1 MRFRNFLRGD
11 TLVEVMF
18 AVGIFGL
25 VAVSAIS
32 LMNRGL
38 YSAQGALE
46 ISMARNEI
54 DAQAEALRFIHNA
67 YVSEQDGSTEIYSK
81 LWQEI
86 KDLAYTPSTLPENF
100 FSGYNDIPCGNIYYN
115 DDGENYL
122 PSKSFVINPRLLSSD
137 NIEDELNYAGGINN
151 IVVKNTSNSSKL
163 QMSDVYPRLVYA
175 NTSSNEES
183 EDGSYSDINTNT
195 RTNLYENSDFYS
207 AEGIWVTAVAEGGE
221 GEEFVPD
228 FYDFY
233 IRTCWD
239 APGGGRNERNS
250 SSTISTTI
258 RLYNPDAITLEC
270 IVQTE
275 GQTCAPA
282 ALEQSGIFIV
292 MNWSGSNSDIDAHLI
307 GPNDGKP
314 VPNGYH
320 VYFGAKTAGEYKTH
334 DYVLSDG
341 TRQVVEGYTLQ
352 LDVDALGSNYNYN
365 TSTDTWNSSGNGN
378 GKVEVI
384 AIRSLYSSNF
394 HYYLYDWAGG
404 GLNNQ
409 NLRVRVYVGY
419 AANGVG
425 QWPRYNEP
433 VATFTYPGGGGSHA
447 YWDVCNII
455 VEGSGL
461 ITVETIDNVRSSAP
475 SI

>member
-1 MRFRNFLRGD
+1 MHGD

-38 YSAQGALE
+38 YAAQSALE

-67 YVSEQDGSTEIYSK
+67 YVSEQGTTTETYTA
-81 LWQEI
+81 LWQRLVSE
-86 KDLAYTPSTLPENF
+86 DLVYTPSSLPENF
-100 FSGYNDIPCGNIYYN
+100 FSGYNDVPCGNIYY
-115 DDGENYL
+115 DEDGENYL
-122 PSKSFVINPRLLSSD
+122 PAKSFVINPRLLNS
-137 NIEDELNYAGGINN
+137 EDINTALNYSDGINN
-151 IVVKNTSNSSKL
+151 IIVKNTANNSKL
-163 QMSDVYPRLVYA
+163 QMTDVYPRLVYA
-175 NTSSNEES
+175 NTLSNEES
-183 EDGSYSDINTNT
+183 ATGSYSDINMNT

-207 AEGIWVTAVAEGGE
+207 AEGIWVTVVAEGSMGE
-221 GEEFVPD
+221 DHVPD

-239 APGGGRNERNS
+239 APGGARSDRNS
-250 SSTISTTI
+250 SMTISTTI

-270 IVQTE
+270 IVHYE
-275 GQTCAPA
+275 GQTCAPD
-282 ALEQSGIFIV
+282 ALERSGIFIV
-292 MNWSGSNSDIDAHLI
+292 MNWSGSNLDIDAHLI
-307 GPNDGKP
+307 GADDGKQTP
-314 VPNGYH
+314 SQFH
-320 VYFGAKTAGEYKTH
+320 VYYSKKTAGEYKVH
-334 DYVLSDG
+334 DYILDDG
-341 TRQVVEGYTLQ
+341 THKVVEGYTLQ
-352 LDVDALGSNYNYN
+352 LDVDALRQNYNYN
-365 TSTDTWNSSGNGN
+365 TASDTWNSSGSGD

-384 AIRSLYSSNF
+384 AIRSLYPAKF
-394 HYYLYDWAGG
+394 HYYLHDYANG
-404 GLNNQ
+404 GLANQ

-419 AANGVG
+419 ATNGVG
-425 QWPRYNEP
+425 QWPRYNDP
-433 VATFTYPGGGGSHA
+433 VMTFNFPGGSGR